1 MLKAAPA
8 VGDWEIGRMEGCG
21 RMGEREA
28 AVMLQ
33 FMASSAAQALTN
45 PSDHTSVSFTAHEG
59 TRDESE
65 QPLPPS
71 KRPSPEPPSISCE
84 SP

>member
-33 FMASSAAQALTN
+33 FMASAAAQVLTN
-45 PSDHTSVSFTAHEG
+45 PSDQFTTHEG
-59 TRDESE
+59 MRHGSE

-71 KRPSPEPPSISCE
+71 KRPTPEPPSIGCE
-84 SP
+84 